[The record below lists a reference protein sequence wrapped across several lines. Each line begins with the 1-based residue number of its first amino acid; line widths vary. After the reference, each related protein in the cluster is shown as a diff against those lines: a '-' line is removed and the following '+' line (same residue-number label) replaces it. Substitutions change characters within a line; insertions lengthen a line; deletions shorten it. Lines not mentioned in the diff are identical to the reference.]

1 MNRPW
6 PRWLRG
12 VALVAA
18 CCAAV
23 LGCDGGGGVGMSVGL
38 PASYGSME
46 LGLSTSQWVGGPTW

>member
-6 PRWLRG
+6 LRWLRG
-12 VALVAA
+12 VALAA

-23 LGCDGGGGVGMSVGL
+23 AGCDSGGGVGVSVGL
-38 PASYGSME
+38 PASYGNME